1 METHNVYY
9 PGFSQEP
16 FPDHTPGNT
25 AFKYSGRMYPSYNFH
40 GQPSDSTEITILRSN
55 LALAESRI
63 VEMQKDIA
71 EAKTVIDY
79 LLKLN
84 AGADSHN
91 YRLRPSG
98 LPQDTS
104 SAVQDAKGILT
115 PIIGLLQD
123 VVGAGLFSR
132 EQLIHSASR
141 SSLKSG
147 NLIDLLNEEPR
158 PEVQVAKDSWGQ
170 PDLMSFESN
179 TLLPASLVTRFRNVR
194 DWSGDAKGNFAE
206 HSPKPP
212 VSPQTQYL
220 FDLQKSFNESESD
233 LSGSTIYAT
242 FEPASTDSTSPSSS
256 FYHSDDGIDQA
267 IDNRD
272 GKRITNPRTHPS
284 TSALPDTFEVDE
296 HLDQD
301 GFSDVAG
308 RSNSS
313 DIEPQA
319 SGHATLYMPK
329 WPVSSFAVSAI
340 EREGTV
346 FIHQRNASD
355 QEIRFPDIFKYGIRF
370 RPDPIETNI
379 YRTIVITQLPP
390 TLIMSSLLEKIRGG
404 TVMDAKLLD
413 TTSIDSHSTALI
425 TFVHESEAK
434 ALESK
439 AREEPLKFLGSPAR
453 VVLLPTPTWPTPG
466 GLRAAVNDL
475 QRTRCLEVHNLPRG
489 IKPAELDYD
498 LRICRCMST
507 TRIEAKRLRPDGV
520 LEIRFNSIKYAG
532 QAYGILTKYRRYK
545 YCKVIY
551 APDPCA
557 QPWNDSSDEAHAAI
571 EPVSPQA
578 KKPDNVNPDTA
589 PIAGVSRW
597 KEYAHETFT
606 GVPSLIQAHIDNTND
621 SEDRTG
627 RLSEADVDEAA
638 TNQRGRGFTRKES
651 FSRAIDDDCILQ

>member
-1 METHNVYY
+1 MH
-9 PGFSQEP
+9 
-16 FPDHTPGNT
+16 
-25 AFKYSGRMYPSYNFH
+25 PSYNFH

-55 LALAESRI
+55 LAVAESRM

-84 AGADSHN
+84 AGAASHN
-91 YRLRPSG
+91 YSLGPSG
-98 LPQDTS
+98 LPQYTS
-104 SAVQDAKGILT
+104 NTVEEAKSILT
-115 PIIGLLQD
+115 PIISLMQD
-123 VVGAGLFSR
+123 IVRAGLPNR
-132 EQLIHSASR
+132 ERLMHFEPR
-141 SSLKSG
+141 TGLKSG

-158 PEVQVAKDSWGQ
+158 PAVQVAKDSWGQ

-179 TLLPASLVTRFRNVR
+179 TLLPTPLVTRFRNVR

-206 HSPKPP
+206 RSPEPA
-212 VSPQTQYL
+212 VSHQTECP
-220 FDLQKSFNESESD
+220 FDIQKSFNESESD
-233 LSGSTIYAT
+233 LSGSTMYDIM
-242 FEPASTDSTSPSSS
+242 EPVSTNSTSLS
-256 FYHSDDGIDQA
+256 FSFQHSDDEIDQA

-272 GKRITNPRTHPS
+272 GKRITYPQTRPF
-284 TSALPDTFEVDE
+284 TSALPDRFEVVE
-296 HLDQD
+296 NFDQD
-301 GFSDVAG
+301 GFNDVAG
-308 RSNSS
+308 RSNIS
-313 DIEPQA
+313 DIEPLA
-319 SGHATLYMPK
+319 SGHATLCMPK
-329 WPVSSFAVSAI
+329 WPVSSFTVSAV
-340 EREGTV
+340 EREGAV

-355 QEIRFPDIFKYGIRF
+355 QELRFPDIFKYGIRF
-370 RPDPIETNI
+370 RPDPMETNI

-390 TLIMSSLLEKIRGG
+390 TLTMSSLLEQIRGG
-404 TVMDAKLLD
+404 AVMDAKLLD

-439 AREEPLKFLGSPAR
+439 AREEPLEFLGSPAR

-466 GLRAAVNDL
+466 SLRAAINDH
-475 QRTRCLEVHNLPRG
+475 QHTRCLEVHNFPRG

-498 LRICRCMST
+498 LRICRFMST

-532 QAYGILTKYRRYK
+532 QAYGILTKYPRYK

-578 KKPDNVNPDTA
+578 KKPDNVNSDTA
-589 PIAGVSRW
+589 PITGVSRW
-597 KEYAHETFT
+597 KDYAHETFT
-606 GVPSLIQAHIDNTND
+606 GTPCLTHAHLDD
-621 SEDRTG
+621 AKHSEDRTG

-638 TNQRGRGFTRKES
+638 TNQRGRGFTGKGS
-651 FSRAIDDDCILQ
+651 LSRANDDDCSLQ